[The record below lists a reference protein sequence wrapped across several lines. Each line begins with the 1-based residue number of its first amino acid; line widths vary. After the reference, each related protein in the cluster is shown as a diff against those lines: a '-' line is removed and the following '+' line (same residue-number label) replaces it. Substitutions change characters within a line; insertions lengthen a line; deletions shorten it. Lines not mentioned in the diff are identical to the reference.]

1 MKVGKLNIEIDKE
14 LKTQKQY
21 SKVWMT
27 RWQIFC
33 MFWISVYLGVDIIY
47 NNGGNVNNI
56 VVLLVSSIIASL
68 IPYFAK
74 SYLETKEDKKM
85 QLEQLKLQNQLGTY
99 GYNTYNGST
108 INNYNE
114 ANNFSDMN
122 IDEEVG

>member
-1 MKVGKLNIEIDKE
+1 MRINIDKDV
-14 LKTQKQY
+14 KTPKQY

-27 RWQIFC
+27 RHQILAW
-33 MFWISVYLGVDIIY
+33 FWISVYLGVDIIY
-47 NNGGNVNNI
+47 NKGSNVNNI

-85 QLEQLKLQNQLGTY
+85 QLEQLKYMNSQNSY
-99 GYNTYNGST
+99 GFNTYNGST

-114 ANNFSDMN
+114 SSDFSDIS